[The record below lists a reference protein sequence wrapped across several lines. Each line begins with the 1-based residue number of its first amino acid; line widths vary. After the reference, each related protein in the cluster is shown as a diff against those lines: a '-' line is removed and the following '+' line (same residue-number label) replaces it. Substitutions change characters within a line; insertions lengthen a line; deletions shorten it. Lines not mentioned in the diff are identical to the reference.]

1 MMGGLGSAWVAGRL
15 KVKTTQNLSLRNK
28 DKGILQHA
36 TEPFITTYN
45 VNYKAD
51 SLFLFAYSF
60 YVVVVISQNVIVR
73 IYETTKKII
82 ACSVHGGLG
91 EVYFAAHFK
100 DSSLL
105 LGMNLKK

>member
-1 MMGGLGSAWVAGRL
+1 MGAWVAGRL

-73 IYETTKKII
+73 IYETTKKNY
-82 ACSVHGGLG
+82 CMFRTWRVRRGLFRSPLQG
-91 EVYFAAHFK
+91 F
-100 DSSLL
+100 SLL
-105 LGMNLKK
+105 VGGARQLTQ

>member
-28 DKGILQHA
+28 DKGILKHD

-51 SLFLFAYSF
+51 SLFLFA
-60 YVVVVISQNVIVR
+60 
-73 IYETTKKII
+73 
-82 ACSVHGGLG
+82 
-91 EVYFAAHFK
+91 
-100 DSSLL
+100 
-105 LGMNLKK
+105 